1 MGMGCLSLERN
12 DVCDEEYNTMA

>member
-12 DVCDEEYNTMA
+12 DMCDEEYNTMA